1 MSLVQA
7 TCSLLDLEFR
17 TITEK
22 LHDEFQRV
30 LGRPAWPRPAGL
42 GILPFWLIFI
52 YVVPE
57 FKYSPKLME
66 LVNVSDNH
74 SNMVLKV

>member
-1 MSLVQA
+1 MTSF
-7 TCSLLDLEFR
+7 D
-17 TITEK
+17 
-22 LHDEFQRV
+22 
-30 LGRPAWPRPAGL
+30 GGRPAGL
-42 GILPFWLIFI
+42 GIVPFWLIFV

-74 SNMVLKV
+74 SKMVLKV